1 MRLQTSRPAGV
12 AAPRRT
18 AGPVHL
24 SAFLPLGAIY
34 PPARLT
40 PAPQSGERPAVLA
53 HSKRGSK

>member
-1 MRLQTSRPAGV
+1 MRLQTPRPAGV
-12 AAPRRT
+12 PAPRRT

-40 PAPQSGERPAVLA
+40 PAPQSGERPAMPA
-53 HSKRGSK
+53 HPKRGIK